1 MVDLSLSDV
10 SVHQSLI
17 NQWLVSHF
25 DEIDLLKACRTSD
38 RDTVRFVKKS
48 YLELSGYALVTS
60 KFGLPVAPEID
71 GFLKAS
77 DRVELLF
84 ALAAREPSFFS
95 QYGMALGY
103 LAQDADYRDVVRD
116 FVAHLPVFR
125 AADPSESAPQKM
137 LDRLYV
143 LHVIGLEAPVRLHD
157 YAGALLNAWGDV
169 FHLGEQHIYFL
180 THLIFFLNGFGADDW
195 PWPIVQADP
204 ALLDKAALAC
214 LGRNNLD
221 GALETVIARLVG
233 GQSLQ
238 QADESILLTAFAKLQ
253 TYGQLDPYVWSE
265 GQASLRTRFHPM
277 IVTAILCS
285 VLRGKQVELALNYA
299 ELDHQGLRAGAVLAG
314 LTEAL
319 GQHDF
324 SKIEAAERFL
334 DCDALKA
341 FISEETRASIHRDF
355 QALQQLLQLGD
366 GQGFGF
372 FLPEQQSGI
381 EINHDQRQY
390 VARWFASE
398 RFHALV

>member
-1 MVDLSLSDV
+1 MVDLSLQNV
-10 SVHQSLI
+10 SAHQSLI

-60 KFGLPVAPEID
+60 KFGLAVAPEID
-71 GFLKAS
+71 AFLKVS

-137 LDRLYV
+137 LDTLYV
-143 LHVIGLEAPVRLHD
+143 LHVIGLDAPVRLHD
-157 YAGALLNAWGDV
+157 YARALLNAWGDV
-169 FHLGEQHIYFL
+169 FHLGEQHVYFL
-180 THLIFFLNGFGADDW
+180 THMIFFLNGFGAYDW
-195 PWPIVQADP
+195 PLPVVQANP

-221 GALETVIARLVG
+221 GALETVIARLVC
-233 GQSLQ
+233 GQPLQ
-238 QADESILLTAFAKLQ
+238 RTDESILLTAFAKLQ
-253 TYGQLDPYVWSE
+253 TYDHLDPYVWSE
-265 GQASLRTRFHPM
+265 GQASLRTCFHPM

-285 VLRGKQVELALNYA
+285 VLRGRQVDLALNYA
-299 ELDHQGLRAGAVLAG
+299 DLDHEGLRAVAVLAG

-324 SKIEAAERFL
+324 NKIDAAVQLL
-334 DCDALKA
+334 DSDALKA
-341 FISEETRASIHRDF
+341 LLSEETRSSIHRDF
-355 QALQQLLQLGD
+355 QALKRLLQLGD

-372 FLPEQQSGI
+372 FLPEQKSGI
-381 EINHDQRQY
+381 AINHDQRQH

-398 RFHALV
+398 SFYALV